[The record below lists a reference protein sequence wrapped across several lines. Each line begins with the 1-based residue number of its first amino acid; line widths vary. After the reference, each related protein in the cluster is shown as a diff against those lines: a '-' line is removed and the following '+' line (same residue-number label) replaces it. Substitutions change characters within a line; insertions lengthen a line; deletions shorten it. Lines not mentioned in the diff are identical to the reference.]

1 MKKNKKIVGIII
13 FTSLLI
19 VGFILFFIIK
29 KQNNIY
35 TIEEKKWIE
44 DNKNKVIDISIMS
57 DIPILNYNG
66 DGLLFSFLDSLEK
79 ELGLKFNKL
88 AYKIDNSVSNEYVF
102 SLVDNA
108 SENDILIMKD
118 NYVIVSKEEYTYNNP
133 SEIHN
138 TKIGVLASD
147 IEKFNKLFDNSVE
160 FITFETIDELYNN
173 LISED
178 TINSII
184 TLKTL
189 VMEPMIKNELKI
201 NYQFNNQTK
210 DYVISLN
217 GSNELNNIIK
227 KYYNS
232 WSTESF
238 NEKYNEYL
246 LMHYYDFKQIKDS
259 DRTNVKSKKY
269 VYGFVENGIFDSI
282 RGSNFQGINNLIL
295 KSFSNF
301 SGVSITYKKYNSN
314 KELIDAFNNNK
325 IDIFLN
331 NTDTKQFNNKS
342 KTSASS
348 INSKLFVISKN
359 SNNKVIDSL
368 SELSSQTIAIVE
380 NSKIDLFVK
389 EYNFITHKY
398 KNIKELL
405 DNKSAN
411 DFIIIDMENYNY
423 YKNSDLIDYK
433 IDYIIDNFINYNY
446 EINND
451 ETVFYDLF
459 NFYTNYTSTNQI
471 IKDGYSEIAYKTINY
486 LYILLVVISFVILSL
501 ILISINKIKRYLII
515 RKTKKRINL
524 SKTDKLKYIDQ
535 LTSLKNRAY
544 LNSKIDSWDNSEI
557 YPQSIIVV
565 DLNNISAINDNYGR
579 EEGDRVIVEAASIL
593 INSQLPNSEIIRTDG
608 NEFLIYL
615 VGYHEKDIISYLRSL
630 SREMKKLSHGFG
642 AATGY
647 SMIND
652 GLKTVDDAVN
662 EATLDMKNNKEDIDY

>member
-451 ETVFYDLF
+451 EIVFYDLF